1 MKDKLLFP
9 SVLLLLLSPLTHA
22 KIVFLSGMPEAGQ
35 PFDIYVMNDDGSSLH
50 QITHTPD
57 DERHCQWSPDGN
69 LIAFTKLRPPEKGRQ
84 TANIFIMNA
93 DGSKERRL
101 TNHRQLDSTP
111 VFLPDGKRLAFSSNP
126 DNERVLYI
134 VNVESGAIKQ
144 RIDGFIASPDWSPD
158 GQFMVSMDG
167 GDIYMRASDGRNPKP
182 FLPLPHRDK
191 DIPAH
196 INLSFFYRYFPKW
209 SPDGRTILYIEEAYS
224 PNVIA
229 VSNTVFL
236 HQLHANTQEAL
247 PIHKH
252 WRVHSADWMDDS
264 KTLILA
270 ADEVGIKNQEHGNYN
285 IYRYHIPSKTM
296 TQLTHL
302 PGENL
307 SVDWVAGALDV
318 SPREKKST
326 QWAQLKNNR

>member
-1 MKDKLLFP
+1 MQSKRRF
-9 SVLLLLLSPLTHA
+9 SCVMLLLLLSPLAHA
-22 KIVFLSGMPEAGQ
+22 KIVFLGGMPERGQ
-35 PFDIYVMNDDGSSLH
+35 PFDIYVMNDDGSNLQ

-69 LIAFTKLRPPEKGRQ
+69 LIAFTKLRPLEKGRQ

-111 VFLPDGKRLAFSSNP
+111 VFLPDGKRLVFSSNP
-126 DNERVLYI
+126 DNESVLYI
-134 VNVESGAIKQ
+134 VDVESGDIKQ
-144 RIDGFIASPDWSPD
+144 RIDGFISRPHWSPD
-158 GQFMVSMDG
+158 KQFMVYQDR
-167 GDIYMRASDGRNPKP
+167 GDIYLRAADGRNPKP
-182 FLPLPHRDK
+182 LLPHPHRDK

-196 INLSFFYRYFPKW
+196 INISFFYRFCPKW
-209 SPDGRTILYIEEAYS
+209 TPVGRTVLYIEEAYS
-224 PNVIA
+224 PDVIA
-229 VSNTVFL
+229 VSNTVYL
-236 HQLHANTQEAL
+236 HQLHAETQEAL

-252 WRVHSADWMDDS
+252 WRVHSADWMDDG

-285 IYRYHIPSKTM
+285 IYRYHIPSKRM

-302 PGENL
+302 PGET
-307 SVDWVAGALDV
+307 
-318 SPREKKST
+318 SP
-326 QWAQLKNNR
+326 